1 MTDSPPEEPLS
12 PSPALADDNAFA
24 SMMER
29 FDEAAA
35 LLGLSPDAYSVLR
48 SPDRE
53 FKFSIPVT
61 DSDGDLLLLDGYR
74 IRHNLSLGPCLG
86 GLRLESDINREHL
99 RALAGWTTWKCAAL
113 NIPFG
118 GAMGGINFDPRGKDP
133 RTVERVV
140 RRYTASLMD
149 VIGPKRGI
157 LAPDLHCN
165 EQIMAW
171 CLDTYSMHVRHTENS
186 VVVGKPIGLGGTF
199 GRNSAIGRGAI
210 LLMEERLKDLGI
222 KGPARVVVQGAGSV
236 GGQVLRALASHGHQV
251 IGVGDYQGALYSDK
265 GFDVEDL
272 LDHRDL
278 TGTVLGYAQGDPITP
293 QDLLEL
299 ECDVLIPA
307 AVADQITRD
316 NANRI
321 QAKLVVEAAHGPT
334 TKRGDE
340 ILQSRGIPIIPDLLG
355 NSGAI
360 IIAYFE
366 WVQNRI
372 GYQWTDEMVLER
384 LDRMVMEA
392 YQRARKVAKK
402 RQCGLRLAACILGVE
417 RVAYF
422 DRLRGFYA

>member
-222 KGPARVVVQGAGSV
+222 KGW
-236 GGQVLRALASHGHQV
+236 RASPSRLSLSRPSSHWRRG
-251 IGVGDYQGALYSDK
+251 LS
-265 GFDVEDL
+265 
-272 LDHRDL
+272 R
-278 TGTVLGYAQGDPITP
+278 
-293 QDLLEL
+293 
-299 ECDVLIPA
+299 C
-307 AVADQITRD
+307 AVFRQ
-316 NANRI
+316 
-321 QAKLVVEAAHGPT
+321 
-334 TKRGDE
+334 
-340 ILQSRGIPIIPDLLG
+340 
-355 NSGAI
+355 
-360 IIAYFE
+360 
-366 WVQNRI
+366 
-372 GYQWTDEMVLER
+372 R
-384 LDRMVMEA
+384 L
-392 YQRARKVAKK
+392 
-402 RQCGLRLAACILGVE
+402 
-417 RVAYF
+417 
-422 DRLRGFYA
+422 